1 MEGKDEREN
10 SIKGEG
16 SNETRGSENQE
27 RNIVAIKN
35 QICNQT
41 CEKYIR
47 IDLLELCRERFS
59 LVQINLIFCYCH
71 LNPLYLLSNSF

>member
-1 MEGKDEREN
+1 MECKDEREN

-27 RNIVAIKN
+27 RNTVAIKN
-35 QICNQT
+35 QICNQI

-47 IDLLELCRERFS
+47 IDLLELC
-59 LVQINLIFCYCH
+59 
-71 LNPLYLLSNSF
+71 

>member
-1 MEGKDEREN
+1 MKGKE

-16 SNETRGSENQE
+16 SNERRGLRNQE
-27 RNIVAIKN
+27 GNTIAIRN

-47 IDLLELCRERFS
+47 IDLLELCRGRFS
-59 LVQINLIFCYCH
+59 LV
-71 LNPLYLLSNSF
+71 

>member
-1 MEGKDEREN
+1 MGQISNIKYQPSSLHVEGKDEREN

-27 RNIVAIKN
+27 RNTVAIKN
-35 QICNQT
+35 QIYNQI

-47 IDLLELCRERFS
+47 IDLLELC
-59 LVQINLIFCYCH
+59 
-71 LNPLYLLSNSF
+71 

>member
-1 MEGKDEREN
+1 MGQ
-10 SIKGEG
+10 I
-16 SNETRGSENQE
+16 SNINHLVCMWKVKIRGSENQE

-47 IDLLELCRERFS
+47 IDLFELCRERFS